1 MIKCLRL
8 PRLTLSEDPEP
19 PAMLQDGPLHSA
31 RPRRRS
37 EEDPVL
43 EGAGPENMHVWM
55 AETDSQRELLFHHVN
70 ENLGL
75 PAKKRQRGR
84 RIPDA
89 GASVGYQMARKS
101 TRRVY
106 CCSGC
111 NAWLVRPQDLIED
124 GVAAQVAL
132 DDCDTTLCMA
142 EAKVRESDMHELETD
157 AWRYQIVSVRC
168 VECDAFLGVAMK
180 TMQLKPEVLRH
191 DAPAHTMDDCLL
203 FESRGLRASG
213 PNPRWLAAHC
223 RALPDD
229 VRGGGGGGA
238 PVSALT
244 GATASAGAQLV
255 GAVLPLS
262 AMASASAAMTSN
274 ASAARVSSAPGMQE
288 GEQRQEWNDGAL
300 PTLAEAAA
308 LSAGVAAA
316 AEEAAALAPIAVNQI
331 FLGTRYLRLLDAHSN
346 RPLSELVPL
355 LCRACSA
362 ELSYTDQLLC
372 TSRRWGFG
380 GPPEPACFMNSL
392 VSANVKV
399 SGGLRA
405 AFACPSPPPR
415 RAAPPSNS
423 VGPYKTARPPLFLP
437 VVSACCGRVYAFRSS
452 PRMRLPSL
460 RASCRWPMSTADAAS
475 QSGTRFAATRPR
487 TAEICTRW
495 AGLASWPR
503 VSVSRHTSS
512 PGPSAPIDDA
522 PWKTKGRT
530 SACCRQGEE
539 E

>member
-1 MIKCLRL
+1 M
-8 PRLTLSEDPEP
+8 
-19 PAMLQDGPLHSA
+19 
-31 RPRRRS
+31 
-37 EEDPVL
+37 L

-55 AETDSQRELLFHHVN
+55 AETDSQRELLFHHAN

-157 AWRYQIVSVRC
+157 AWRYHIVSVRC

-223 RALPDD
+223 RAL
-229 VRGGGGGGA
+229 GGA

-244 GATASAGAQLV
+244 GATACAGAQLV

-262 AMASASAAMTSN
+262 AIASASAAMTSN
-274 ASAARVSSAPGMQE
+274 ASAARVSSALGMQE

-399 SGGLRA
+399 SGVAASALPLRA
-405 AFACPSPPPR
+405 PPP
-415 RAAPPSNS
+415 PPKSC
-423 VGPYKTARPPLFLP
+423 TPLQIP
-437 VVSACCGRVYAFRSS
+437 
-452 PRMRLPSL
+452 
-460 RASCRWPMSTADAAS
+460 
-475 QSGTRFAATRPR
+475 
-487 TAEICTRW
+487 W
-495 AGLASWPR
+495 A
-503 VSVSRHTSS
+503 
-512 PGPSAPIDDA
+512 I
-522 PWKTKGRT
+522 
-530 SACCRQGEE
+530 
-539 E
+539 